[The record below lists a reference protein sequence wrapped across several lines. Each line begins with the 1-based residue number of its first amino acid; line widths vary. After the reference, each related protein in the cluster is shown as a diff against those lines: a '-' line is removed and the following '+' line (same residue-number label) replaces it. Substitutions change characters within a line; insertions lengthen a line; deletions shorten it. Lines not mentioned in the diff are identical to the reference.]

1 MLVIE
6 KCGLKYFHE
15 GQMSDDRMGC
25 RTAQRGV
32 LTVYCFQGSIVNER
46 MRIRDVILVTLLDV
60 PIEVVSTS
68 VKSGV

>member
-1 MLVIE
+1 MIE
-6 KCGLKYFHE
+6 WGAAPRRE
-15 GQMSDDRMGC
+15 GM
-25 RTAQRGV
+25 